1 MSLKKSKSIGRAG
14 NYASN
19 NSNSMVIDQIKS
31 PKNNNELD
39 NASSDEEND
48 MDEQAK
54 DDENNQAVSLARVV
68 PSIKN
73 SGVTMRTSNNL
84 NLYSRPG
91 PVENHDLLQKRNCLL
106 LKNNLI
112 EHHNYVALPPDLWKH
127 IYAWYSADWSI
138 VRFLKRHS
146 AEGVIL
152 DLYPLN
158 GSERQETALDTDG
171 EGAQTTVQ

>member
-1 MSLKKSKSIGRAG
+1 MILAAVLGVSNAESWLTAASQKVSQPKANFMDELMSLKKSKSIGRAG
-14 NYASN
+14 NYAST
-19 NSNSMVIDQIKS
+19 NSNSMIIDQIKS

-91 PVENHDLLQKRNCLL
+91 PVENHDLL
-106 LKNNLI
+106 
-112 EHHNYVALPPDLWKH
+112 
-127 IYAWYSADWSI
+127 
-138 VRFLKRHS
+138 
-146 AEGVIL
+146 
-152 DLYPLN
+152 
-158 GSERQETALDTDG
+158 
-171 EGAQTTVQ
+171 